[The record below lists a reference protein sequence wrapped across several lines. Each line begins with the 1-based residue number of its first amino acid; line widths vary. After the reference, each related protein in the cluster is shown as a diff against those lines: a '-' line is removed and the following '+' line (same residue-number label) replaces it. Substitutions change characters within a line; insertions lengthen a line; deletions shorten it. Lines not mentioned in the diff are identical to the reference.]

1 MLHVHE
7 SSTQPPK
14 EPYDHSRPRFFQ
26 AQHVAAGWL
35 DRCPGPSPTRQK
47 LLDALGGVSSSA
59 QAAAQN
65 AYQDTVKP
73 LAQEVYGHAQE
84 AAQVALE
91 RGGDLATQAVHK
103 GTDVAGVLRETGG
116 KQAHA
121 LLVAAQPVLS
131 VAQSK
136 LGDVLE
142 DVQGRVQDTA
152 AQVRKDGGKVVA
164 QKVRQG
170 RRQGLKM
177 QKELS
182 RELSVRGAKLEKVA
196 SKKLKAANK
205 QAAKYERRLQRR
217 QSRGGGNFLV
227 TLALL
232 LAGGVVLARVP
243 AVRQAILKAVGTF
256 SPEAAESL
264 HRAGTNV
271 RNIVGTVW
279 MERIEPESATP
290 APAPKTSQATGSAAY
305 ASVEPGSPAQAAVPA
320 KTDDKKADDTKAD
333 ATKTDT
339 KPADTKAEAAKPDTA
354 KADTKPSDT
363 KPADAPQK
371 ADAKPG
377 DKAQPNAKN

>member
-1 MLHVHE
+1 MTTQDQGFSKRSMLLLGGL
-7 SSTQPPK
+7 T
-14 EPYDHSRPRFFQ
+14 
-26 AQHVAAGWL
+26 AAL
-35 DRCPGPSPTRQK
+35 AHPPTRQK

-91 RGGDLATQAVHK
+91 RSGDLATQAVQK
-103 GTDVAGVLRETGG
+103 GSDVAGVLRETGG

-142 DVQGRVQDTA
+142 DVQERVQDTA

-217 QSRGGGNFLV
+217 QGRSGGGFLV

-232 LAGGVVLARVP
+232 ITGGVVLARVP
-243 AVRQAILKAVGTF
+243 AVRQAILRAVGAV

-305 ASVEPGSPAQAAVPA
+305 ASVEPGSPAQAAVPPKLDAA
-320 KTDDKKADDTKAD
+320 KPDDKKADDNKTEAAKTDAPKPDDKKAD
-333 ATKTDT
+333 
-339 KPADTKAEAAKPDTA
+339 AAKPDAA
-354 KADTKPSDT
+354 KADTKPDAA

-371 ADAKPG
+371 TDAKPG
-377 DKAQPNAKN
+377 DKPQEKSQTNAKN